1 MNILNKLTIKH
12 LTMNKK
18 RTIVTIIGIILSTAL
33 MVGIGCIVSSFRDNA
48 RKEVILN
55 SGSQHVSISSIPQDK
70 FSYIK
75 NNVQVEQASLE
86 YPLGYSKLEESQN
99 EYKPYLY
106 VQATNKDYF
115 SFLTLVKGRFPKNDQ
130 EIVIPEHLSTN
141 GKVTYQIGDQ
151 IEVSLSNRISIEFDD
166 VLDQRVSLQDGETLV
181 FKEKRTYTIV
191 GIVKRPIQEPHS
203 APGYTVTTLLD
214 EAKMDGVT
222 NVKSSIVFK
231 NIKDTQKKTSTILKQ
246 MGFSPSGTIDGV
258 DFFENV
264 DYNEGL
270 LAFSGHSSF
279 TSVND
284 VLIRLLAIMLSLVSI
299 GCVIVIYNSFAISV
313 MERKKQFGLFSS
325 VGATARQ
332 LRKTVFFEAFLVGII
347 GIPLGFFAGVFGIY
361 VVLEITNY
369 LLPNLFSSPLE
380 LSLYPLFII
389 IPILF
394 MIITILV
401 SAFIP
406 ARKASKISP
415 IEAIRLNDDIKV
427 NSKKIKTSKLSQKL
441 FGVEGELAIKNMKR
455 NKKKY
460 RITILSLFISIVLF
474 LSFSAFLSYGTR
486 GSSMF
491 FNTVDYDVQ
500 VYIYGS
506 LDDYKEDIFAKL
518 KQISSLDKVED
529 FVTSYRNNQFY
540 ISKTNMKWTKEFDQY
555 LSRFE
560 EDYQYPIEF
569 VVLDDMSYKNY
580 VESIGFSFAS
590 YDTSE
595 VKPILLNKKIER
607 DYETQK
613 TKEYA
618 FTNTDHITMDLL
630 VVDQLIYSAE
640 GGEVISRPVEM
651 DPITVSVSKTDV
663 MPKFVSVNDG
673 CISMIISNKM
683 LDTLLKAVP
692 LSSDELEG
700 AGPVHSSYQLYMK
713 SKEHAKLTEEIED
726 IASENNL
733 PYYLNVN
740 DVTASMQMEKNLV
753 FVIGMFLYGF
763 ISLVT
768 LIGVTSV
775 FNTINTSIALRRK
788 EFAVLRSIGLTPHGM
803 NKMLAYESILYG
815 LKALLYAL
823 PVSFAV
829 MYLIHLSMNDLMSFG
844 FSVPWREVIIAI
856 VMVFVITF
864 LTMIYASSKIKKENI
879 LDAIRE
885 ENI

>member
-48 RKEVILN
+48 RKEIILN
-55 SGSQHVSISSIPQDK
+55 SGAQHVKISEIPQEK

-75 NNVQVEQASLE
+75 NNVQVEKASLE
-86 YPLGYSKLEESQN
+86 YPLGYSKVEESEN

-106 VQATNKDYF
+106 VQATNQDYF
-115 SFLTLVKGRFPKNDQ
+115 SFLTLTKGRFPENDR
-130 EIVIPEHLSTN
+130 EIVIPEHLATN
-141 GKVTYQIGDQ
+141 GKVNYHIGDE
-151 IEVSLSNRISIEFDD
+151 IEVLLSNRVSPSFDE
-166 VLDQRVSLQDGETLV
+166 VLDQKVPLQEDEMLQ
-181 FKEKRTYTIV
+181 FKEKKTYTVV

-222 NVKSSIVFK
+222 NVSSSIIYK
-231 NIKDTQKKTSTILKQ
+231 NIKDTQKKTTTILKQ
-246 MGFSPSGTIDGV
+246 MGFSPSGSVHGV
-258 DFFENV
+258 DIFEHV

-270 LAFSGHSSF
+270 LAFSGQSSF
-279 TSVND
+279 TNVND
-284 VLIRLLAIMLSLVSI
+284 VLMRMLAIMLSLVSI
-299 GCVIVIYNSFAISV
+299 GCIIVIYNSFAISV

-325 VGATARQ
+325 IGATASQ

-369 LLPNLFSSPLE
+369 LLPNIFSSPLE

-406 ARKASKISP
+406 AKKASKISP

-427 NSKKIKTSKLSQKL
+427 DRKKIKTSNLSKKL
-441 FGVEGELAIKNMKR
+441 FGIEGEIALKNMKR

-474 LSFSAFLSYGTR
+474 LAFSAFLSYGTR
-486 GSSMF
+486 GSTMF

-500 VYIYGS
+500 VYIYGN
-506 LDDYKEDIFAKL
+506 LDDYEEDIFVKL

-529 FVTSYRNNQFY
+529 SVMSYRNNQFY

-560 EDYQYPIEF
+560 EDYQYPIEL
-569 VVLDDMSYKNY
+569 VVLDDMNYKNY
-580 VESIGFSFAS
+580 VESTGFSFSS

-595 VKPILLNKKIER
+595 VKPILLNKKVER

-618 FTNTDHITMDLL
+618 FTNTDSITMDLL

-651 DPITVSVSKTDV
+651 DPISVSVSKTDV
-663 MPKFVSVNDG
+663 MPKFVPVNDG
-673 CISMIISNKM
+673 CISMVISHKM
-683 LDTLLKAVP
+683 FDTLKNSLP
-692 LSSDELEG
+692 SSIDELEG
-700 AGPVHSSYQLYMK
+700 AGAVTSSYQLYMK
-713 SKEHAKLTEEIED
+713 SKEHTKLTEEIEA

-733 PYYLNVN
+733 PYYFDVN
-740 DVTASMQMEKNLV
+740 DITASMQMEKNLV

-788 EFAVLRSIGLTPHGM
+788 EFAILRSIGLTPHGM

-815 LKALLYAL
+815 LKALLYGL

-829 MYLIHLSMNDLMSFG
+829 MYLIHLSMNDLMSFA
-844 FSVPWREVIIAI
+844 FSIPWKEVVIAI
-856 VMVFVITF
+856 VFVFLITF